1 MRIAHYQPWHDL
13 RRFLNESVHDE
24 QAPSADEAREVMD
37 FTRMLIDLLYAYA
50 ARIKR
55 SRTAKTDS

>member
-1 MRIAHYQPWHDL
+1 MHDL